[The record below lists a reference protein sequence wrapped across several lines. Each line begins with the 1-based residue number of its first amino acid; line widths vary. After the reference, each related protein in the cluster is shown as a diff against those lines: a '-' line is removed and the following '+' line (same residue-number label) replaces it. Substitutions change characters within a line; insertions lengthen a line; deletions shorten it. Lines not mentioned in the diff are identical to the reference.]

1 MNLLD
6 MLQGSL
12 TSEESLQALSEKAGT
27 DGETTR
33 GLIDA
38 ALPMLLGALTNN
50 ASSQEGAQS
59 LLGALQQHTDT
70 SSMAAQLTNA
80 DANDGGAIINHI
92 LGGNTGNVVQQLS
105 GQTGASNTQVTN
117 LLSNMAPAL
126 MSGLSAAT
134 TTAQAS
140 NADDGFDFTDLLGA
154 FGGASQ
160 QSSGGLLS
168 SLLGGG
174 SSSGGG
180 LLSGLLGGL
189 FGGSSSQSE
198 DTSAFDGSSLL
209 TSLLSLLK

>member
-12 TSEESLQALSEKAGT
+12 TTEDSVKALSEKAGT
-27 DGETTR
+27 DSETTR

-38 ALPMLLGALTNN
+38 ALPLLMGALTNN

-70 SSMAAQLTNA
+70 SNMATQLSNA
-80 DANDGGAIINHI
+80 DANDGGLIINHI
-92 LGGNTGNVVQQLS
+92 LGNNTGNVVQQLA
-105 GQTGASNTQVTN
+105 GQTGASDNQVTS

-154 FGGASQ
+154 FGGSAPASN
-160 QSSGGLLS
+160 
-168 SLLGGG
+168 
-174 SSSGGG
+174 GGG
-180 LLSGLLGGL
+180 LLSGLLGGGSGGGLLGSLLGGL
-189 FGGSSSQSE
+189 FGGGSSQQN
-198 DTSAFDGSSLL
+198 TSAFDGSSLL